1 MTNHLK
7 VVAAQCGAVLGDT
20 EHNTDTVLRLLEE
33 AADASLIVFPECIL
47 SGYMFADEQRAAA
60 AAVER
65 DGPELNR
72 IAQACARLGVHVVI
86 GFLEK
91 AEGTLY
97 NTAALIGPRG
107 PVGYYRKE
115 HLPFLGVDRFVTP
128 GRNDGLAAFETPFGR
143 IGLAICYDV
152 RFPESA
158 RCLALAGC
166 DIIAM
171 PSVWPDT
178 ADFVA
183 DHMVRVR
190 ACENRVF
197 VVACTRGDSE
207 GSSGFMG
214 KSQIVDPRGDVLALA
229 GTGERLLRADLDLQ
243 QSREKKVVT
252 IPGEY
257 EVSIFADRRPDAYSR
272 ITQAV

>member
-1 MTNHLK
+1 
-7 VVAAQCGAVLGDT
+7 
-20 EHNTDTVLRLLEE
+20 
-33 AADASLIVFPECIL
+33 
-47 SGYMFADEQRAAA
+47 
-60 AAVER
+60 
-65 DGPELNR
+65 
-72 IAQACARLGVHVVI
+72 
-86 GFLEK
+86 
-91 AEGTLY
+91 
-97 NTAALIGPRG
+97 
-107 PVGYYRKE
+107 VGYYRKE

-128 GRNDGLAAFETPFGR
+128 GRNDSLAAFDTPLGR

-178 ADFVA
+178 AHFVA

-207 GSSGFMG
+207 GASGFMG